1 MKNSELKTYNIF
13 LRYTDGEV
21 EEASITTDNIEWSID
36 QFVRNRKTFSELNV
50 ELKENGKEGKRTL
63 SK

>member
-1 MKNSELKTYNIF
+1 MNNSKTYNIF
-13 LRYTDGEV
+13 LRYIDGETDNV
-21 EEASITTDNIEWSID
+21 TITTDNIEWSID
-36 QFVRNRKTFSELNV
+36 QFIRNRKTFSELNV